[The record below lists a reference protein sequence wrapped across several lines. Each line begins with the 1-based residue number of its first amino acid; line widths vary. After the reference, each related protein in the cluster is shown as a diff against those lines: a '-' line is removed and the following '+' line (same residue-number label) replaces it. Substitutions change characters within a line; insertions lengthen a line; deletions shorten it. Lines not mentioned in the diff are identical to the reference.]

1 MSFLRS
7 LLNLLPKP
15 LRGVLLAV
23 YHLTLSYVGALRYGF
38 PSNRLIVVAITGTKG
53 KSSTAEMVRAI
64 LAASGKKVAIA
75 GTIRFAIGDNEE
87 PNLFKMTMP
96 GRFFLQRFLHKAVSR
111 GATHAVLEMTSEG
124 AKQSRH
130 RGVALNALVFTN
142 ISPEHIESHG
152 SFEKYLAAKL
162 SLAQH
167 LSRSHK
173 RPRILVANAD
183 DAHGATFLS
192 YPAEEKRSFSEKDV
206 HVSKESPSGTTF
218 IYRGQEFVLNL
229 PGRFNVRNALAA
241 IEVADAL
248 GVDLKTS
255 ASALS
260 KITRIAGRAERIERG
275 QPFSVVVDYA
285 HTPDSLQAI
294 YDAFPPS
301 TNSGQAGR
309 RICVL
314 GNTGGGRDTWKR
326 PVMGAIADR
335 MCDVSFLTDED
346 PYDEDPRSIVDAVA
360 SGFAVHS
367 PTIIMD
373 RRKAIA
379 AALREAKTGD
389 HVLITGKGTD
399 PYIMRAKGE
408 KEPWSD
414 KVVAEEELGR
424 LGYR

>member
-1 MSFLRS
+1 MRFLRA
-7 LLNLLPKP
+7 LLRILPKP
-15 LRGVLLAV
+15 IRAFLLSA
-23 YHLTLSYVGALRYGF
+23 YHRSLAYLGAWRYGF
-38 PSNRLIVVAITGTKG
+38 PSKKLIVVAITGTKG
-53 KSSTAEMVRAI
+53 KSSTAEMLRAI

-75 GTIRFAIGDNEE
+75 GTIRFAIGDEEE

-96 GRFFLQRFLHKAVSR
+96 GRFFLQRFLRKAVEK

-124 AKQSRH
+124 AKQYRH
-130 RGVALNALVFTN
+130 KGVELNALVFTN

-162 SLAQH
+162 SLADH
-167 LSRSHK
+167 LSHSTK
-173 RPRILVANAD
+173 RPRIIVANAD
-183 DAHGATFLS
+183 DASGSLFLS
-192 YPAEEKRSFSEKDV
+192 RSAEEKRAFSERAAEV
-206 HVSKESPSGTTF
+206 TSESPNGTEF
-218 IYRGQEFVLNL
+218 MYRGQKFSLLL

-241 IEVADAL
+241 IETADAL
-248 GVDLKTS
+248 GVSLEVTS
-255 ASALS
+255 SALS
-260 KITRIAGRAERIERG
+260 KIQRIAGRAEKIELG

-294 YDAFPPS
+294 YEAFPPS
-301 TNSGQAGR
+301 ANAGR

-326 PVMGAIADR
+326 PVMGKIADTL
-335 MCDVSFLTDED
+335 CDISFLTDED
-346 PYDEDPRSIVDAVA
+346 PYDEEPRSIVDAVA
-360 SGFAVHS
+360 SGFSSHS
-367 PTIIMD
+367 PTIIMN
-373 RRKAIA
+373 RREAIG
-379 AALREAKTGD
+379 AALREAKPGD

-414 KVVAEEELGR
+414 RRVAEEELEK